1 MSDGNSGDRI
11 DGKRSRQAKP
21 KAMKS
26 THLSARCWT
35 DLLIDVVRK
44 KRPAKLS
51 VSENV
56 LDSGSE
62 VRKD

>member
-1 MSDGNSGDRI
+1 MSDGNSRDRT
-11 DGKRSRQAKP
+11 DGERSCQDKL

-26 THLSARCWT
+26 THLSARRWT

-51 VSENV
+51 VAENV